1 LTGLTAG
8 EADKVRFLGRQ
19 YSLDGRKRRVC
30 RRLIAPEYRR
40 GLFFFKDGTPTRS
53 VTKKQKEGSTMTEN
67 DLNLTISKNRAR
79 IRWIA
84 KTGILSAVAI
94 ALMYLEMSLPL
105 MPAFLKFDFSEIA
118 VLLGSF
124 AMGPLTGILIELIKN
139 LAHLPASGTMYVGEL
154 ANFVV
159 GVLFVG
165 TAGWIYQRHKTRS
178 RAYLAMAA
186 GTLAMTVGASLINYF
201 LMIPFYVS
209 AMGFPME
216 AIINMTHKAG
226 NLMVS
231 DLKSLILWVFVP
243 FNLFKGI
250 IVSFIVGLVYKRVS
264 PLLHR

>member
-1 LTGLTAG
+1 MRLLMPDCPRVTGW
-8 EADKVRFLGRQ
+8 
-19 YSLDGRKRRVC
+19 
-30 RRLIAPEYRR
+30 
-40 GLFFFKDGTPTRS
+40 GLFLFPRQNPDLFGR
-53 VTKKQKEGSTMTEN
+53 KKQKEGLTMTEN
-67 DLNLTISKNRAR
+67 SMNLRIDKTRAR

-84 KTGILSAVAI
+84 KTGVLSAVAI

-118 VLLGSF
+118 VLLASF
-124 AMGPLTGILIELIKN
+124 AMGPLTGILVELIKN
-139 LAHLPASGTMYVGEL
+139 LAHLPVSGTMYVGEL
-154 ANFVV
+154 ANFIV

-216 AIINMTHKAG
+216 TIINLTHKAG
-226 NLMVS
+226 NLMVN

-250 IVSFIVGLVYKRVS
+250 LISLIVGLVYKRVS